1 MEYGRVE
8 KGCFVKRL
16 NRFSAI
22 VKVFGQEELVHVKNT
37 GRLGELLLPGAVVY
51 LKYSDAPERKTRWD
65 LISVENRGQ
74 IVNIDSQAPNKVFGE
89 WVRQGG
95 FRRDV
100 RTVRPEFTYGD
111 SRFDFRL
118 ECESGVQFVE
128 VKGVTLLRDGCA
140 YFPDAPTERGVKHL
154 HGLMRAVQEGYEAAA
169 VFVIQM
175 KRAQALRPNDETQP
189 AFGQALRQAASAG
202 VQLYAYDCRVTEQT
216 LDISAPV
223 PVRL

>member
-8 KGCFVKRL
+8 EGCFVKRL

-37 GRLGELLLPGAVVY
+37 GRLGELLLPGASVY
-51 LKYSDAPERKTRWD
+51 LKYSDAPERKTHWD
-65 LISVENRGQ
+65 LISVESQGQ

-89 WVRQGG
+89 WVLRGG
-95 FRRDV
+95 FRSDI

-118 ECESGVQFVE
+118 ECESGIQFVE
-128 VKGVTLLRDGCA
+128 VKGVTLLRAGCA

-154 HGLMRAVQEGYEAAA
+154 HGLMRAVEEGYEAAA

-175 KRAQALRPNDETQP
+175 KRAQALCPNDDTQP
-189 AFGQALRQAASAG
+189 AFGQALRKAAAAG
-202 VQLYAYDCRVTEQT
+202 VQLFAYDCRVTEQT
-216 LDISAPV
+216 LEIAAPV

>member
-8 KGCFVKRL
+8 EGCFVKRL

-37 GRLGELLLPGAVVY
+37 GRLGELLLPGASVY
-51 LKYSDAPERKTRWD
+51 LKYSDAPERKTHWD
-65 LISVENRGQ
+65 LISVESQGQ

-89 WVRQGG
+89 WVLRGG
-95 FRRDV
+95 FRSDI

-118 ECESGVQFVE
+118 ECESGIQFVE
-128 VKGVTLLRDGCA
+128 VKGVTLLRAGCA

-154 HGLMRAVQEGYEAAA
+154 HGLMRAVEEGYEAAA

-175 KRAQALRPNDETQP
+175 KRAQALCPNDDTQP
-189 AFGQALRQAASAG
+189 AFGQALRKAAAAG
-202 VQLYAYDCRVTEQT
+202 VQLFAYDCRVTEQT
-216 LDISAPV
+216 LEIDAPV